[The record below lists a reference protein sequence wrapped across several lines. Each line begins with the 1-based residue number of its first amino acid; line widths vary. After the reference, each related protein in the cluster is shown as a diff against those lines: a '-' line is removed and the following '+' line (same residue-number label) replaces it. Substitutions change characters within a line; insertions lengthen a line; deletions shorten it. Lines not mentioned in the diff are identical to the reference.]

1 MKIEVAAICDAATDQ
16 SGKLNMLGVFDYI
29 EAELP
34 IVIPRCSAVFRVR
47 YTRSE
52 VSSHDLE
59 VTITNTLD
67 EKELIPPIRSS
78 VNFLPIPDRMDS
90 AAVNLI
96 LNMNRMRIMD
106 GGKYQLRLRIDEVL
120 LEAILPIY
128 VRDLTPQEPNP
139 LAS

>member
-1 MKIEVAAICDAATDQ
+1 MKIELAAICDAATDQ

-29 EAELP
+29 EADLP

-52 VSSHDLE
+52 VAAHDLE
-59 VTITNTLD
+59 VTIRNTLD
-67 EKELIPPIRSS
+67 DKELIPPIRSS
-78 VNFLPIPDRMDS
+78 VSFLPIPDRMDS

-96 LNMNRMRIMD
+96 LNMNRMRVSE
-106 GGKYQLRLRIDEVL
+106 GGKYLLHLRIDEVL
-120 LEAILPIY
+120 VEATLPIY

>member
-34 IVIPRCSAVFRVR
+34 IVIPRCTAVFRIR

-52 VSSHDLE
+52 ATAHDMK
-59 VTITNTLD
+59 VTIVNQFDNTD
-67 EKELIPPIRSS
+67 LIPPIITT
-78 VNFLPIPDRMDS
+78 VHFLPVPKNMDS

-96 LNMNRMRIMD
+96 MNINRMRISQ
-106 GGKYQLRLRIDEVL
+106 GGKYLLRLRVDEVL
-120 LEAILPIY
+120 LESALPIY
-128 VRDLTPQEPNP
+128 VHDLTPKEPNP

>member
-52 VSSHDLE
+52 VSPHDLK

-67 EKELIPPIRSS
+67 GKELIPPIRSS
-78 VNFLPIPDRMDS
+78 VNFLPIPDSMDS

-96 LNMNRMRIMD
+96 LNMNRMRVMD

-128 VRDLTPQEPNP
+128 VRDLTPREPNP

>member
-67 EKELIPPIRSS
+67 GKELIPPIRSS
-78 VNFLPIPDRMDS
+78 VNFLPIPDSMDS

-96 LNMNRMRIMD
+96 LNMNRMRVMD

-128 VRDLTPQEPNP
+128 VRDLTPREPNP

>member
-120 LEAILPIY
+120 LEATLPIY
-128 VRDLTPQEPNP
+128 VHDLTPQEPNP

>member
-16 SGKLNMLGVFDYI
+16 GGKLNMLGVFDYV

-34 IVIPRCSAVFRVR
+34 IVIPRCSAVFRLR

-52 VSSHDLE
+52 VSDHDLE
-59 VTITNTLD
+59 VTITNAFD
-67 EKELIPPIRSS
+67 GKELISPIRSP
-78 VNFLPIPDRMDS
+78 VRFLPIPDRMDS

-96 LNMNRMRIMD
+96 LNMNRMHLTD
-106 GGKYQLRLRIDEVL
+106 GGKYVLRLRIDEVL
-120 LEAILPIY
+120 LEASLPIY
-128 VRDLTPQEPNP
+128 VRDLTPREPNP

>member
-1 MKIEVAAICDAATDQ
+1 MKIEVATICDAATDQ

-52 VSSHDLE
+52 VSPHDLE

-67 EKELIPPIRSS
+67 GKELIPPIRSS
-78 VNFLPIPDRMDS
+78 VNFLPIPDSMDS

-96 LNMNRMRIMD
+96 LNMNRMRVMD

-128 VRDLTPQEPNP
+128 VRDLTPREPNP

>member
-16 SGKLNMLGVFDYI
+16 NGKLNMLGVFDYI

-52 VSSHDLE
+52 VSPHDIE

-78 VNFLPIPDRMDS
+78 VNFLPIPDGMDS

-96 LNMNRMRIMD
+96 LNMNRMRIID
-106 GGKYQLRLRIDEVL
+106 GGKYQLRLRIDEILAEVS
-120 LEAILPIY
+120 LPIY